1 MIYDRIE
8 NIGTYLGIHPNL
20 DTAIRNIQQGSYAGW
35 DSGRHE
41 IDKENVFCNSV
52 KINLSDKPNWER
64 HEGYL
69 DIHINMDGTEQ
80 IRCADISEVQN
91 WSAFDAQND
100 CAVAPYSEDGICCS
114 LKKGWFLI
122 AFPQDA
128 HMPGLKN
135 GAESARKVII
145 KIKYSL

>member
-20 DTAIRNIQQGSYAGW
+20 DIAIRNIQQRLYINW
-35 DSGRHE
+35 DIGRHE

-52 KINLSDKPNWER
+52 SINMSDKPNWER

-69 DIHINMDGTEQ
+69 DIHINLDGAEQ
-80 IRCADISEVQN
+80 IRCTDISDIHN
-91 WSAFDAQND
+91 WSNFDVQND
-100 CAVAPYSEDGICCS
+100 CAIAPYSEKGICCPLDKS
-114 LKKGWFLI
+114 CFFI

-128 HMPGLKN
+128 HMPGLNNKAMS
-135 GAESARKVII
+135 GRKVIF
-145 KIKYSL
+145 KVKYT